1 MAAHDQDEV
10 STSQVAADVV
20 KDSRKLIEQQVEL
33 AKREIADLMMRAVR
47 VLVSLAVAGLFGVL
61 LLVVA
66 ADAIAEALVG
76 PLGSRWAAF
85 LVTTGIYLVVVLTG
99 LLAARAALPSAVLPE
114 SKRTVEDD
122 VSWLKKVRTR
132 LSS

>member
-33 AKREIADLMMRAVR
+33 AKREIADLMMRVVR
-47 VLVSLAVAGLFGVL
+47 VLVSLVVAGLFGVL